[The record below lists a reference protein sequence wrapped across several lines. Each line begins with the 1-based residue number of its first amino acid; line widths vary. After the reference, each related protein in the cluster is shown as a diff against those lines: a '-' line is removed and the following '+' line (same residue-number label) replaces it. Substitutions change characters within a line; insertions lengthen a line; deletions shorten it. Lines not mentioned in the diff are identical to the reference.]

1 MKVLVAGVTG
11 LVGSAVYEKYKRIGE
26 EVIGISTK
34 DVDLLD
40 RENTLKF
47 IKELRPQVI
56 IDAAARVGG
65 IGANDS
71 SPVEFLTQ
79 NLQIQNNLIDAAFKA
94 EVEKFV
100 FLGSSCIYP
109 KDAKQPIPETELLN
123 GHLEPT
129 NSAYAIAKIAGIE
142 LINSYRKE
150 YDKKWISLM
159 PANLYGPKDNFNIK
173 TGHVLPS
180 LIHKFYLA
188 KKEEKNYVELWGD
201 GTALRE
207 FLHVSDLAEAVIFC
221 AKNYN
226 EGTHLNIG
234 SGEEVSIK
242 KLAEIVARKFDFQGE
257 IIWDNS
263 KPNGTPRKI
272 LDSTRIHNLG
282 WKPIISLE
290 EGITSTV
297 NWFKNNPNT
306 RV

>member
-1 MKVLVAGVTG
+1 MKILVAGVTG
-11 LVGSAVYEKYKRIGE
+11 LVGSAIYEKYNNIGQ
-26 EVIGISTK
+26 EVIGISSK

-47 IKELRPQVI
+47 ITEMKPQII

-65 IGANDS
+65 IGANDR

-79 NLQIQNNLIDAAFKA
+79 NLQIQSNLIDAAFKA
-94 EVEKFV
+94 EVDKFV

-109 KDAKQPIPETELLN
+109 KDAMQPIPETELLN
-123 GHLEPT
+123 GYLEPT

-150 YDKKWISLM
+150 YNKTWISLM
-159 PANLYGPKDNFNIK
+159 PANLYGPKDNFNIN

-188 KKEEKNYVELWGD
+188 KKEGKNHVELWGD

-207 FLHVSDLAEAVIFC
+207 FLHVADLADAVIFC
-221 AKNYN
+221 TKNYD

-242 KLAEIVARKFDFQGE
+242 KLAEIVARNFNFNGE
-257 IIWDNS
+257 IIWDKS

-282 WKPIISLE
+282 WKPKISLE
-290 EGITSTV
+290 EGIKSTV
-297 NWFKNNPNT
+297 DWFKNNPNI